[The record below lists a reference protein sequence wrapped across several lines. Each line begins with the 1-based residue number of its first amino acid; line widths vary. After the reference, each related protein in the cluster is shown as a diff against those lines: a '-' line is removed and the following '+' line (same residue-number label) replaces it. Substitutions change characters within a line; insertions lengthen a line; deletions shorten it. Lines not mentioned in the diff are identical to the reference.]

1 MTPRW
6 IRIDKACAMLLTHF
20 IKKAKT
26 INRVYILAGFEALGD
41 ENTYGSQIKIPFYL
55 LNCWYERSAKT
66 NHEPRTAKK
75 VPKTEWKQMHDAY
88 YYITLWHNVVIQQRT
103 TNNYPS
109 ICL

>member
-6 IRIDKACAMLLTHF
+6 IRSDKACAMLLTHF
-20 IKKAKT
+20 IKKAKKM
-26 INRVYILAGFEALGD
+26 NRVYILAGFEALGD
-41 ENTYGSQIKIPFYL
+41 ENTYGSEIKIPVYL

-88 YYITLWHNVVIQQRT
+88 YYIIA
-103 TNNYPS
+103 
-109 ICL
+109 